1 MCRRS
6 FLTSDHEIAGRSE
19 LLRQQAANI
28 PLIVIEE
35 RLGKRDGL
43 FDYDYEYGYG
53 IVSFHRVCVTNTH
66 HDRLGTTE
74 PLTACTHG
82 A

>member
-35 RLGKRDGL
+35 RLGKRDAL
-43 FDYDYEYGYG
+43 FEYEYEYG
-53 IVSFHRVCVTNTH
+53 IVSFHRECVTNTH

-74 PLTACTHG
+74 PLTAWTHG